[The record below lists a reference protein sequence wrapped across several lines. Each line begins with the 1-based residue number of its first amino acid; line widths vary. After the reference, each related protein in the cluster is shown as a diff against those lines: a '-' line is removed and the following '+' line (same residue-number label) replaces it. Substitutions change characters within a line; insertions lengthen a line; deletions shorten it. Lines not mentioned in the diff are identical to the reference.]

1 MANENSLTFDQNPF
15 EMKKFILLI
24 VVFGLAAFLAWKL
37 LSDKPVHNQPHEDQ
51 PLKISKNPPAFNNA
65 FDSLLNQYFA
75 VRDALVNWDT
85 VAADKAAYTLA
96 QQANSLPIGQIKAD
110 SSIVLTA
117 KSLAASLG
125 GDANGLSGETG
136 IEARRQSFN
145 VLTDELYNLV
155 RTVRYDQGTVYH
167 IKCPMAFKDSLEGY
181 WLSNS
186 SKVVNPYLGNKH
198 PRYGAKMIEC
208 GEVVDS
214 FDLAKK
220 P

>member
-1 MANENSLTFDQNPF
+1 MKNIFTFGKKPF
-15 EMKKFILLI
+15 EMKKFVLLI

-37 LSDKPVHNQPHEDQ
+37 LSDKPVRNQPHEDP
-51 PLKISKNPPAFNNA
+51 PLKISKNSPAFNNA
-65 FDSLLNQYFA
+65 FDSLLSQYFT

-85 VAADKAAYTLA
+85 VAADRAAYILA
-96 QQANSLPIGQIKAD
+96 QKADSLPLGQIKAD

-125 GDANGLSGETG
+125 GDAKGLSAETG
-136 IEARRQSFN
+136 IEARRQNFN
-145 VLTDELYNLV
+145 ILTDELYNLV
-155 RTVRYDQGTVYH
+155 RTVRYDQSTIFH
-167 IKCPMAFKDSLEGY
+167 IKCPMAFQDSIEGY
-181 WLSNS
+181 WLSNT

-214 FDLAKK
+214 FDLVKK

>member
-1 MANENSLTFDQNPF
+1 MKNIFTFGKNPF
-15 EMKKFILLI
+15 EMRKIVLLI

-37 LSDKPVHNQPHEDQ
+37 LSDKPVRNQPHEDQ

-85 VAADKAAYTLA
+85 LTADRAAYGLA
-96 QQANSLPIGQIKAD
+96 QKANSLPLGQIKAD

-145 VLTDELYNLV
+145 ILTDELYNLV
-155 RTVRYDQGTVYH
+155 RTVRYDQGTIYH
-167 IKCPMAFKDSLEGY
+167 IKCPMAFKDSIEGY
-181 WLSNS
+181 WLSSS

-198 PRYGAKMIEC
+198 PTFGAKMIEC

>member
-1 MANENSLTFDQNPF
+1 
-15 EMKKFILLI
+15 MKKFVLLI

-37 LSDKPVHNQPHEDQ
+37 LSDKPVRNASHEDQ

-65 FDSLLNQYFA
+65 FDSLLSQYFA

-85 VAADKAAYTLA
+85 VSADHAAYMLA
-96 QQANSLPIGQIKAD
+96 QKADSLPLGQIKAD

-117 KSLAASLG
+117 RSLAASLG
-125 GDANGLSGETG
+125 GDAKGLSSETG
-136 IEARRQSFN
+136 IDARRQSFN
-145 VLTDELYNLV
+145 ILTDELYNLV
-155 RTVRYDQGTVYH
+155 RTVRYDQRTIFH

-186 SKVVNPYLGNKH
+186 AKVVNPYLGNKH

-214 FDLAKK
+214 FDLVKK
-220 P
+220 H

>member
-1 MANENSLTFDQNPF
+1 MKNIFTFGKKPF
-15 EMKKFILLI
+15 EMKKFVLLI

-37 LSDKPVHNQPHEDQ
+37 LSDKPVRNQPHEDQ
-51 PLKISKNPPAFNNA
+51 PLKISKNSPAFNNA
-65 FDSLLNQYFA
+65 FDSLLSQYFT

-85 VAADKAAYTLA
+85 LAADRAAYILA
-96 QQANSLPIGQIKAD
+96 QKADSLPLGQIKAD

-117 KSLAASLG
+117 KSLAAILG
-125 GDANGLSGETG
+125 GDAKGLSAETG

-145 VLTDELYNLV
+145 ILTDELYNLV
-155 RTVRYDQGTVYH
+155 RTVRYDQSTIFH
-167 IKCPMAFKDSLEGY
+167 IKCPMAFKDSIEGY
-181 WLSNS
+181 WLSTT

-214 FDLAKK
+214 FDLVKR

>member
-1 MANENSLTFDQNPF
+1 MKNIFTFGKKPF
-15 EMKKFILLI
+15 EMKKFVLLI

-37 LSDKPVHNQPHEDQ
+37 LSDKPVRNRPHEDP
-51 PLKISKNPPAFNNA
+51 PLKISKNSPAFNNA
-65 FDSLLNQYFA
+65 FDSLLGQYFS

-85 VAADKAAYTLA
+85 LAADRAAYILA
-96 QQANSLPIGQIKAD
+96 QKADSLPLGQIKAD

-125 GDANGLSGETG
+125 GDAKGLSAETG

-145 VLTDELYNLV
+145 ILTDELYNLV
-155 RTVRYDQGTVYH
+155 RTVRYDQSTIFH
-167 IKCPMAFKDSLEGY
+167 IKCPMAFKDSMEGY
-181 WLSNS
+181 WLSNT

-214 FDLAKK
+214 FDLVKK

>member
-1 MANENSLTFDQNPF
+1 
-15 EMKKFILLI
+15 MKKFVLLI

-37 LSDKPVHNQPHEDQ
+37 LSDKPVHHESHEDQ

-65 FDSLLNQYFA
+65 FDSLLSQYFA

-85 VAADKAAYTLA
+85 VAADRAAYLLA
-96 QQANSLPIGQIKAD
+96 EKADSLPLGQIKAD

-125 GDANGLSGETG
+125 GDAKGLSAETG

-145 VLTDELYNLV
+145 ILTDELYNLV
-155 RTVRYDQGTVYH
+155 RTVRYDQRAIFH
-167 IKCPMAFKDSLEGY
+167 IKCPMAFKDSVEGY

-198 PRYGAKMIEC
+198 PTYGAKMIEC

-214 FDLAKK
+214 FDLVNKH
-220 P
+220 